1 MPRLRLVEA
10 MVEAQF
16 RIEISNSSRV
26 ITMFNEMGEL
36 KEFRVGPDRG
46 RCKGIFYI
54 SIDAHWTQHILSTC
68 GHQCVQSRVSRVN
81 SCALALPP
89 SRTKVESVA
98 GAVAGRVPQV
108 AGCRRGGRSE
118 GPAFPFRPR
127 GDR

>member
-46 RCKGIFYI
+46 RCKGI
-54 SIDAHWTQHILSTC
+54 
-68 GHQCVQSRVSRVN
+68 
-81 SCALALPP
+81 
-89 SRTKVESVA
+89 
-98 GAVAGRVPQV
+98 
-108 AGCRRGGRSE
+108 
-118 GPAFPFRPR
+118 
-127 GDR
+127 